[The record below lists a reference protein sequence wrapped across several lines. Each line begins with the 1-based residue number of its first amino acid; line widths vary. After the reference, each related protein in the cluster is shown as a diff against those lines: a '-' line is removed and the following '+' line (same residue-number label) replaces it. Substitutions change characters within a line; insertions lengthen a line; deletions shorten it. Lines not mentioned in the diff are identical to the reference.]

1 MWMHVG
7 VLYVNMMEIMNDD
20 IMEIMN
26 DDDIM
31 EIMNDDMM
39 EIMNNKLNIV
49 TSPFRW
55 RIVCKSCHSIL
66 SIVSQRYVHQC
77 FIRGW
82 RVSSNNM
89 KSMLCR

>member
-7 VLYVNMMEIMNDD
+7 VLYMNMMEIMNDD

-49 TSPFRW
+49 TDPFP
-55 RIVCKSCHSIL
+55 IQV
-66 SIVSQRYVHQC
+66 
-77 FIRGW
+77 FP
-82 RVSSNNM
+82 N
-89 KSMLCR
+89 